1 MDNDEEFVKKI
12 RELLKEIKRTPF
24 HGLGKPEAL
33 RHNLKGFWSRRILG
47 EHRLVYQISG
57 TKSTDQHLKKGTID
71 NFRISSNLLNQ
82 VLAAAAE
89 APYTLKQVEEQTG
102 ENKLKRGLQNR
113 HIQLIALGGAIGT
126 GLFLGIGPAA
136 VLAGPSVILGY
147 ALAGV
152 IAFFI
157 MRQLGEMV
165 VEEPVSGS
173 FSHFAYKYWGSFA
186 GFASGWNYW
195 VLYILVSM
203 SELTAIGVYIHFWW
217 PEIPLWTSSL
227 FFFVAINAL
236 NLTSVK
242 VYGEVEFWFSIVKV
256 VAIIAMIV
264 FGVYLLFSGSAGEQ
278 ATVHNLWNDG
288 GFFPKGL
295 FSSDGKGGFQGLF
308 AAIAM
313 IMFSFGGLE
322 LIGITAAEAERPE
335 KTIPKATNQVI
346 YRILIFYVG
355 ALVIL
360 FSLSPWKNITT
371 DSSPFVMVFETL
383 KGFQFNLFGKTIY
396 FTSVIANV
404 LNLIVLTAALSVY
417 NSCIFAAVC
426 IVVNK
431 LMPERALGILMS
443 LTVSSLIIN
452 WLMISITHLKFRKN
466 KNAEQVKTKFPS
478 FIYPLSNY
486 ICLVFLIGIL
496 VLMWITGMKMPV
508 ELIPGWIALLYVCY
522 R

>member
-1 MDNDEEFVKKI
+1 MKQLNE
-12 RELLKEIKRTPF
+12 
-24 HGLGKPEAL
+24 KP
-33 RHNLKGFWSRRILG
+33 
-47 EHRLVYQISG
+47 
-57 TKSTDQHLKKGTID
+57 DD
-71 NFRISSNLLNQ
+71 
-82 VLAAAAE
+82 
-89 APYTLKQVEEQTG
+89 
-102 ENKLKRGLQNR
+102 NKLKRGLQNR

-147 ALAGV
+147 AVAGI

-203 SELTAIGVYIHFWW
+203 SELTAIGIYVHFWW
-217 PEIPLWTSSL
+217 PSIPLWTSSL
-227 FFFVAINAL
+227 FFFLTINAL

-256 VAIIAMIV
+256 VAIIAMIF
-264 FGVYLLFSGSAGEQ
+264 FGCYLLVSGSGGEQ
-278 ATVHNLWNDG
+278 ATVQNLWNDG
-288 GFFPKGL
+288 GFFAKGL
-295 FSSDGKGGFQGLF
+295 LSSDGKGGYQGLLS
-308 AAIAM
+308 AIAL

-322 LIGITAAEAERPE
+322 LIGITAAEAENPE

-371 DSSPFVMVFETL
+371 DSSPFVMVFESL
-383 KGFQFNLFGKTIY
+383 KGFQFNLFGQTIF

-404 LNLIVLTAALSVY
+404 LNMIVLTAALSVY
-417 NSCIFAAVC
+417 NSCVYSNSRMLFGLAEQGNAPAFLSKLNKNHVPLKAILVSGLFVAIS
-426 IVVNK
+426 IVINK
-431 LMPERALGILMS
+431 LMPEKALGILMS
-443 LTVSSLIIN
+443 LVVSSLMIN
-452 WLMISITHLKFRKN
+452 WLMISITHLKFRKQ
-466 KNAEQVKTKFPS
+466 KQAEHLKTKFPS

-486 ICLVFLIGIL
+486 ICLIFLVGIL
-496 VLMWITGMKMPV
+496 VIMWITGMKLPV
-508 ELIPGWIALLYVCY
+508 ELIPGWLVLLYLCY
-522 R
+522 LLVKRKKQQQV

>member
-1 MDNDEEFVKKI
+1 MKQVIE
-12 RELLKEIKRTPF
+12 
-24 HGLGKPEAL
+24 KPE
-33 RHNLKGFWSRRILG
+33 
-47 EHRLVYQISG
+47 EH
-57 TKSTDQHLKKGTID
+57 
-71 NFRISSNLLNQ
+71 
-82 VLAAAAE
+82 
-89 APYTLKQVEEQTG
+89 
-102 ENKLKRGLQNR
+102 KLKRGLQNR

-147 ALAGV
+147 ALAGIV
-152 IAFFI
+152 AFFI

-173 FSHFAYKYWGSFA
+173 FSHFAYRYWGSFA

-203 SELTAIGVYIHFWW
+203 SELTAIGIYVHFWW
-217 PEIPLWTSSL
+217 PEIPLWSSSL
-227 FFFVAINAL
+227 FFFITINAL

-242 VYGEVEFWFSIVKV
+242 VYGEVEFWFSIIKV
-256 VAIIAMIV
+256 IAIIAMIV
-264 FGVYLLFSGSAGEQ
+264 FGVYLLFSGNGGEQ
-278 ATVHNLWNDG
+278 AGIQNLWNDG
-288 GFFPKGL
+288 GFFAKGW
-295 FSSDGKGGFQGLF
+295 FSSDGKGGYEGLF
-308 AAIAM
+308 AAMAL

-371 DSSPFVMVFETL
+371 DSSPFVMVFESL
-383 KGFQFNLFGKTIY
+383 KGFQFTFLGKTIY

-404 LNLIVLTAALSVY
+404 LNVIVLTAALSVY
-417 NSCIFAAVC
+417 NSCVYSNSRMLFGLAEQRNAPSFLSKLNKNSVPVNAILISSLFAAIC
-426 IVVNK
+426 IIINK
-431 LMPERALGILMS
+431 LMPEKALEILMS
-443 LTVSSLIIN
+443 LVVSSLIIN
-452 WLMISITHLKFRKN
+452 WLMISITHLKFRKS
-466 KNAEQVKTKFPS
+466 KEADGVKTKFPS

-486 ICLVFLIGIL
+486 ICLIFLVGIL
-496 VLMWITGMKMPV
+496 VIMWITGLKMSV
-508 ELIPGWIALLYVCY
+508 ELIPGWILLLYICY
-522 R
+522 LLAHKKKSGDKS

>member
-1 MDNDEEFVKKI
+1 MKQLNE
-12 RELLKEIKRTPF
+12 
-24 HGLGKPEAL
+24 KP
-33 RHNLKGFWSRRILG
+33 
-47 EHRLVYQISG
+47 
-57 TKSTDQHLKKGTID
+57 DD
-71 NFRISSNLLNQ
+71 
-82 VLAAAAE
+82 
-89 APYTLKQVEEQTG
+89 
-102 ENKLKRGLQNR
+102 NKLKRGLQNR

-147 ALAGV
+147 AVAGI

-203 SELTAIGVYIHFWW
+203 SELTAIGIYVHFWW
-217 PEIPLWTSSL
+217 PSIPLWTSSL
-227 FFFVAINAL
+227 FFFLTINAL

-256 VAIIAMIV
+256 VAIIAMIF
-264 FGVYLLFSGSAGEQ
+264 FGCYLLVSGSGGEQ
-278 ATVHNLWNDG
+278 ATVQNLWNDG
-288 GFFPKGL
+288 GFFAKGL
-295 FSSDGKGGFQGLF
+295 LSSDGKGGYQGLLS
-308 AAIAM
+308 AIAL

-322 LIGITAAEAERPE
+322 LIGITAAEAENPE

-371 DSSPFVMVFETL
+371 DSSPFVMVFESL
-383 KGFQFNLFGKTIY
+383 KGFQFNLFGQTIF

-404 LNLIVLTAALSVY
+404 LNMIVLTAALSVY
-417 NSCIFAAVC
+417 NSCVYSNSRMLFGLAEQGNAPAFLSKLNKNHVPLKAILVSGLFVAIS
-426 IVVNK
+426 IVINK
-431 LMPERALGILMS
+431 LMPEKALGILMS
-443 LTVSSLIIN
+443 LVVSSLMIN
-452 WLMISITHLKFRKN
+452 WLMISITHLKFRKQ
-466 KNAEQVKTKFPS
+466 KQAEHIKTKFPS

-486 ICLVFLIGIL
+486 ICLIFLVGIL
-496 VLMWITGMKMPV
+496 VIMWITGMKLPV
-508 ELIPGWIALLYVCY
+508 ELIPGWLLLLYLCY
-522 R
+522 LLVKRKKQQQV